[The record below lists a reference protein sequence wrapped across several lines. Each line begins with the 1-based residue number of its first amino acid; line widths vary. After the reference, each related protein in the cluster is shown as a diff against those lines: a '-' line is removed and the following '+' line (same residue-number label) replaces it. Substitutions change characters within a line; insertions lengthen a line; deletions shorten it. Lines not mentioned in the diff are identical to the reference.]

1 MNNYGFQPKKK
12 SNTGLVIGLIAAVLV
27 ILIGVVGVTLYLR
40 DGDTG
45 IAKNNTENSAPYAEP
60 LNDLVSYINNREED
74 GEKYM
79 RLFIPDDAYDKF
91 ESMIN
96 LTGTDINKLFNV
108 EKLYN
113 SLDSSHEN
121 MKMSMDIISS
131 EELSGSDFDEAEKS
145 IKSLTSVIGTDYEIE
160 EIRKLKVKISSEYDK
175 GSGTAE
181 ADIITYCVDGKWYLD
196 AKSLSKLGK

>member
-160 EIRKLKVKISSEYDK
+160 EIRKLKVKISSEYDN
-175 GSGTAE
+175 GSGTA
-181 ADIITYCVDGKWYLD
+181 
-196 AKSLSKLGK
+196 